1 MTDNMAKLIDTHA
14 HLQFKAYDADRD
26 EVVKRNSEELAAVIN
41 VGTSID
47 ASEKAIQLAKKV
59 SNFYASVAIHPHH
72 VDQWNDETF
81 QRLETL
87 AKTEKVVA
95 VGEIGLDVHHYENYP
110 KPNLTTQ
117 TKILH
122 QQIGIAQ
129 KLKLPVIL
137 HCRDAYGQLYKEI
150 KPNRGKISGVV
161 HCFMGTWE
169 QAKKFLDLGFYIS
182 FTGNLTYKGNG
193 TLREIAKKVPDER
206 ILTETDAPYLPP
218 EPHRGERNEP
228 IYVKMVAST
237 LASIK
242 NWSLEESAKITT
254 NNAKN
259 LFKIS

>member
-1 MTDNMAKLIDTHA
+1 MAQLIDTHA

-41 VGTSID
+41 VGTSIA

-59 SNFYASVAIHPHH
+59 PNFYASVAVHPHYVNH
-72 VDQWNDETF
+72 WNEETF

-95 VGEIGLDVHHYENYP
+95 IGEIGLDVHHYENYP

-122 QQIGIAQ
+122 QQIELAR
-129 KLKLPVIL
+129 KLELPVIL

-150 KPNRGKISGVV
+150 KQYKGEILGVV
-161 HCFMGTWE
+161 HCFMGNWE
-169 QAKKFLDLGFYIS
+169 QAEKFLDLGLYIS
-182 FTGNLTYKGNG
+182 FTGNLTYKNNNV
-193 TLREIAKKVPDER
+193 LREIAKKVPAER

-218 EPHRGERNEP
+218 EPYRGERNEP

-237 LASIK
+237 LASLK
-242 NWSLEESAKITT
+242 GWSLKKAANITAS
-254 NNAKN
+254 NAKN
-259 LFKIS
+259 LFKIP